1 MGRGRLEGKR
11 GEDADTPPNRQHNHQ
26 QTTALTCPF
35 AMERMV
41 SSLMIVAG
49 CTPRV
54 REFDCTEKKGGGE
67 DRCRSREKE
76 VERESVCVCVFEVVR
91 HTDTH
96 TYTDIHRHRHTHTR
110 AHRPVSRLPAREQW
124 LWPWADP

>member
-54 REFDCTEKKGGGE
+54 REFDCTEKKGGGKT
-67 DRCRSREKE
+67 DAGRERKRL
-76 VERESVCVCVFEVVR
+76 RESVCVCVCLR
-91 HTDTH
+91 
-96 TYTDIHRHRHTHTR
+96 
-110 AHRPVSRLPAREQW
+110 
-124 LWPWADP
+124 